1 MARQHRKTRA
11 PTREQLEERFSTE
24 GKDFKESR
32 RRVLA
37 GGRGDDE
44 RPADEGEGDRMF
56 KHIGREVAD
65 EATKERARRKFA
77 DPAFRARTAEL
88 RAEALADREAR
99 DARKD
104 V

>member
-1 MARQHRKTRA
+1 
-11 PTREQLEERFSTE
+11 
-24 GKDFKESR
+24 
-32 RRVLA
+32 
-37 GGRGDDE
+37 
-44 RPADEGEGDRMF
+44 MF

-88 RAEALADREAR
+88 RAEALAEREAR
-99 DARKD
+99 DVHKD